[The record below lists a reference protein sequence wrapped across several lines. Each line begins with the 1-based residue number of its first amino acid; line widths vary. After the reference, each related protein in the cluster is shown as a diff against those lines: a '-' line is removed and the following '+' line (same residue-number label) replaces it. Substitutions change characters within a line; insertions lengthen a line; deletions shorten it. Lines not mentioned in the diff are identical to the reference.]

1 LQVTVAFKSL
11 FKFFGAAQRAPGHTV
26 LLALQ
31 AASARDKAML
41 FALESVYT
49 VCMVALTGLRLEE
62 GFARYLARFLGLSYA
77 EELLRKVQEPPTRY
91 FLRVNTLKVSSERL
105 VEELRAEGYNVYKHP
120 LVPEA
125 VFLKVEG
132 PFAVREHAG
141 KVFVDYPTAESC
153 YVGAHVYAP
162 GVLKVVGASAGD
174 TVSVHAPDGKVVAE
188 GVLVMEPEEIFGRR
202 RGKAVEVTLSVY
214 RVASLRDHRVFKEGL
229 IYHQSLPSMVAVREL
244 SPEPG
249 WSVLDMCASPGG
261 KATHAAQLMQDEG
274 EVVAVDRSEKKVE
287 AVRENARR
295 LGLNSLKTIV
305 YDSRY
310 ISEAVGSNS
319 FDAVILDP
327 PCSALGVRPK
337 LHYPRSFTD
346 VLRLSN
352 YQRQFLS
359 EAYKVLRRG
368 GILLYSTCT
377 ISPLENEWVVIH
389 AAEKIG
395 FEVLKTKYPGVRRP
409 LLGVPGLLFDPVTND
424 TPGFFIALLKKKS

>member
-1 LQVTVAFKSL
+1 M
-11 FKFFGAAQRAPGHTV
+11 AAQPG
-26 LLALQ
+26 L
-31 AASARDKAML
+31 K
-41 FALESVYT
+41 LE
-49 VCMVALTGLRLEE
+49 GK
-62 GFARYLARFLGLSYA
+62 FARYLAGFLGLSYV

-91 FLRVNTLKVSSERL
+91 FLRVNTLKTSSEKL
-105 VEELRAEGYNVYKHP
+105 VEELRSEGYDVYKHP

-125 VFLKVEG
+125 VFLRVEG
-132 PFAVREHAG
+132 PFTVKESTS

-153 YVGAHVYAP
+153 YVGANVYAP
-162 GVLKVVGASAGD
+162 GVVKVVGASVGD
-174 TVSVHAPDGKVVAE
+174 HVSVHAPDGRVVAE
-188 GVLVMEPEEIFGRR
+188 GILVMDPEEIFEKR

-214 RVASLRDHRVFKEGL
+214 RVASLRDHRAYREGL

-261 KATHAAQLMQDEG
+261 KATHAAQLMLDEG

-295 LGLNSLKTIV
+295 LGLNSVKTIV

-310 ISEAVGSNS
+310 ISEVVGYNS

-337 LHYPRSFTD
+337 LHYSRSYAD
-346 VLRLSN
+346 VLKLSS

-359 EAYKVLRRG
+359 EAHKVLRRG
-368 GILLYSTCT
+368 GVLLYSTCT
-377 ISPLENEWVVIH
+377 ISPLENELTVVY

-395 FEVLKTKYPGVRRP
+395 FEVLETRYPSVKRP
-409 LLGVPGLLFDPVTND
+409 LLGVPGLLFDPLTND
-424 TPGFFIALLKKKS
+424 TPGFFVALLRKKG

>member
-1 LQVTVAFKSL
+1 M
-11 FKFFGAAQRAPGHTV
+11 AAPPG
-26 LLALQ
+26 L
-31 AASARDKAML
+31 K
-41 FALESVYT
+41 
-49 VCMVALTGLRLEE
+49 LEE
-62 GFARYLARFLGLSYA
+62 RFTRYLAGFLGLPYV
-77 EELLRKVQEPPTRY
+77 EELLRKLQEPPTRY
-91 FLRVNTLKVSSERL
+91 FLRVNTLKTSSKRL
-105 VEELRAEGYNVYKHP
+105 VEELRSEGYDVHRHP

-132 PFAVREHAG
+132 PFTVKEHAG
-141 KVFVDYPTAESC
+141 RVIVDYPTAESC
-153 YVGAHVYAP
+153 YIGAHVYAP
-162 GVLKVVGASAGD
+162 GVVKVVGASAGD
-174 TVSVHAPDGKVVAE
+174 HVSVHAPDGRVVAE
-188 GVLVMEPEEIFGRR
+188 GILVMEPEEIFGKG

-214 RVASLRDHRVFKEGL
+214 RVASLRDHRIFREGL

-244 SPEPG
+244 SPKPG

-287 AVRENARR
+287 AVRENAKR
-295 LGLNSLKTIV
+295 LGLKSIKTIV

-310 ISEAVGSNS
+310 ISEVVGCNN

-337 LHYPRSFTD
+337 LRYSRSYTD

-359 EAYKVLRRG
+359 EAYKVLRPG
-368 GILLYSTCT
+368 GVLLYSTCT
-377 ISPLENEWVVIH
+377 ISPLENELVVVH

-395 FEVLKTKYPGVRRP
+395 FEVLETKYPSVKRP

-424 TPGFFIALLKKKS
+424 TPGFFAALLRKRVDTLPPSARWWR